1 MNDDQNFN
9 PAENGNP
16 DNTQV
21 PDVPATPPAVGSQE
35 PPLAPSTE
43 ADLPSMVENTAEPA
57 PETAVEPEV
66 TETPAVPEM
75 PAETMETPAEPAP
88 QMPETPTAPEPVE
101 PAPTADMTGPGA
113 TAAPTEHTAPLNPG
127 EPMPASPLTQDNPA
141 QPPVK
146 KSNLMPILAVFISLL
161 LLAALAYM
169 AFVSPGFLAQDTA
182 APSDSDAD
190 LVAPSEEAREIM
202 TELTVEEISG
212 HNVPDDCW
220 VIVAGKVYNVSGLY
234 TTHTGGEATITDYCG
249 QDGTVAFQTKAREE
263 ARDHSEN
270 AYTAMEAY
278 LIGNLG
284 DSVPASALTPS
295 QKTEDEAGGTY
306 LYDPDTGENT
316 APDTPVSDEDQATM

>member
-9 PAENGNP
+9 PAGNGTDN
-16 DNTQV
+16 NTQV
-21 PDVPATPPAVGSQE
+21 PDSPVSPPPAEGQE
-35 PPLAPSTE
+35 PPLSPSSE
-43 ADLPSMVENTAEPA
+43 AGLPPMVENTAEPVLDTPA
-57 PETAVEPEV
+57 TPEV
-66 TETPAVPEM
+66 PAAPEM
-75 PAETMETPAEPAP
+75 PAETMETPAASEPVTPSADMAAPAVTATPAAP
-88 QMPETPTAPEPVE
+88 Q
-101 PAPTADMTGPGA
+101 
-113 TAAPTEHTAPLNPG
+113 TAPLNPG
-127 EPMPASPLTQDNPA
+127 EPMPNDPLQPTNPSE
-141 QPPVK
+141 PPVK

-190 LVAPSEEAREIM
+190 LIAPNEEAREM
-202 TELTVEEISG
+202 MYELTAEEIAR
-212 HNVPDDCW
+212 HNLPDDCW
-220 VIVAGKVYNVSGLY
+220 VIVLGKVYNVSGLY
-234 TTHTGGEATITDYCG
+234 ATHTGGDTTITDYCG

-306 LYDPDTGENT
+306 LYDPETGENT